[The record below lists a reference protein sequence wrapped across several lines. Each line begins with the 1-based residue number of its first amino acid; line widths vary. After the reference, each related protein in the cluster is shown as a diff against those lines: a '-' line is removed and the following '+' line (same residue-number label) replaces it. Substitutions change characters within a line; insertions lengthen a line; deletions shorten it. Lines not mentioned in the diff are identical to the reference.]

1 MINLLQ
7 LVISGIM
14 VGALYGLIAMGFV
27 MIYRGA
33 RVFNMAYGQFAV
45 MGAYI
50 AWTFLGSPSAPRLPL
65 PLALFLTF
73 LSSIAFGL
81 IIEHF
86 IFRRMIGRPLFA
98 TFILSLGLWSI
109 LYGVI
114 LQVWGPEPRVFAYS
128 LPNGPVNLG
137 RIVLAQEY
145 IWSFGL
151 AAVILLVFVLFFR
164 KTKLGLA
171 MRASYDNEVAAR
183 CLGVN
188 AGLNSKI
195 AWVCCSLLATLGGFV
210 IASARGVSMSL
221 GDLVMVVLAVA
232 LMGGLDSLVGC
243 VVGGFILAV
252 GENLVGFYLNPFWP
266 GIGGI
271 FGMILILLVLLTR
284 PRGLF
289 GAKQI
294 ERV

>member
-1 MINLLQ
+1 MINLTQ
-7 LVISGIM
+7 LVMSGIM
-14 VGALYGLIAMGFV
+14 VGALYGLVAMGFV
-27 MIYRGA
+27 MIYRGT

-45 MGAYI
+45 IGAYI

-81 IIEHF
+81 LIEHF
-86 IFRRMIGRPLFA
+86 IFRRMIGRPLFS

-109 LYGVI
+109 LYGVA
-114 LQVWGPEPRVFAYS
+114 LQAWGPEPRVFAYS
-128 LPNGPVNLG
+128 LPKGPVNLG
-137 RIVLAQEY
+137 SVVLAKEY

-151 AAVILLVFVLFFR
+151 AVIILIAFMFFFQR
-164 KTKLGLA
+164 TKLGLA
-171 MRASYDNEVAAR
+171 IRASYDNEVAAR

-188 AGLNSKI
+188 AGTNSKI
-195 AWVCCSLLATLGGFV
+195 FWVLCALLATLGGFV
-210 IASARGVSMSL
+210 IASARGVSLSL

-232 LMGGLDSLVGC
+232 LMGGLDSLMGC
-243 VVGGFILAV
+243 VVGGLILAI
-252 GENLVGFYLNPFWP
+252 GENLAGFYLNSFIP

-289 GAKQI
+289 GAKPI

>member
-1 MINLLQ
+1 MNSFLQ
-7 LVISGIM
+7 LIVTGIM
-14 VGALYGLIAMGFV
+14 VGSVYGLIAMGFV
-27 MIYRGA
+27 IVYRGS

-45 MGAYI
+45 IGAYL
-50 AWTFLGSPSAPRLPL
+50 AWTFLGSPNSPRLAL

-73 LSSIAFGL
+73 LSSLVFGL
-81 IIEHF
+81 VIEHF

-109 LYGVI
+109 LYGVV

-128 LPNGPVNLG
+128 LPKGTVNLG
-137 RIVLAQEY
+137 PIVLSREY
-145 IWSFGL
+145 IWSFVM
-151 AAVILLVFVLFFR
+151 AVIILVIFVIFFR
-164 KTKLGLA
+164 RTKLGLA
-171 MRASYDNEVAAR
+171 VRASYDNEVAAR

-195 AWVCCSLLATLGGFV
+195 SWVVCALLATLAGFV
-210 IASARGVSMSL
+210 IASARGVSLAL

-243 VVGGFILAV
+243 VIGGLILAI
-252 GENLVGFYLNPFWP
+252 GENLVSFYLNPFLP
-266 GIGGI
+266 GIGII
-271 FGMILILLVLLTR
+271 FGMFLILLVLLTR
-284 PRGLF
+284 PKGLF
-289 GAKQI
+289 GAKSI

>member
-1 MINLLQ
+1 MINLSQ

-27 MIYRGA
+27 IIYRGA

-45 MGAYI
+45 IGTYI
-50 AWTFLGSPSAPRLPL
+50 AWTFLGSPNAPRLPL
-65 PLALFLTF
+65 ALALFLTF
-73 LSSIAFGL
+73 LCSIIFGL

-86 IFRRMIGRPLFA
+86 IFRRLIGRPLFA

-109 LYGVI
+109 IYGVV
-114 LQVWGPEPRVFAYS
+114 LQAWGSESRVFAYS
-128 LPNGPVNLG
+128 LPKGPVHIG
-137 RIVLAQEY
+137 SIVLAQEY

-151 AAVILLVFVLFFR
+151 AVIILIAFLIFFR
-164 KTKLGLA
+164 TTKLGLA

-195 AWVCCSLLATLGGFV
+195 AWVCCALLATLGGFV
-210 IASARGVSMSL
+210 IASAQGVSIYL
-221 GDLVMVVLAVA
+221 GDMVMVVLAVA
-232 LMGGLDSLVGC
+232 LMGGLDSLIGC
-243 VVGGFILAV
+243 VVGGLILAI
-252 GENLVGFYLNPFWP
+252 GENLVGFYLNPVLP

-271 FGMILILLVLLTR
+271 FGMILILLVLLFR

-289 GAKQI
+289 GAKSI

>member
-1 MINLLQ
+1 MINLAQ
-7 LVISGIM
+7 LLISGILI
-14 VGALYGLIAMGFV
+14 GALYGLVAMGFV
-27 MIYRGA
+27 IIYRGA
-33 RVFNMAYGQFAV
+33 RVFNMAYSQFSV
-45 MGAYI
+45 IGAFI
-50 AWTFLGSPSAPRLPL
+50 AWTFLGSPSSPRLAL

-73 LSSIAFGL
+73 LSTVAFGL
-81 IIEHF
+81 VIEHF

-109 LYGVI
+109 LYGVV
-114 LQVWGPEPRVFAYS
+114 LQVWGPESRVFAYS
-128 LPNGPVNLG
+128 LPNGAVNLG
-137 RIVLAQEY
+137 PVVLSLGY
-145 IWSFGL
+145 IWSFAL
-151 AAVILLVFVLFFR
+151 AVIILGIFVIFFR
-164 KTKLGLA
+164 RTKLGLA

-195 AWVCCSLLATLGGFV
+195 SWVICALLATLAGFV
-210 IASARGVSMSL
+210 IASARGVSLAL

-243 VVGGFILAV
+243 VVGGLILAIV
-252 GENLVGFYLNPFWP
+252 ENLVSFYLNPFLP
-266 GIGGI
+266 GIGTI
-271 FGMILILLVLLTR
+271 FGMILILLVLLIR

-289 GAKQI
+289 GAKSI

>member
-1 MINLLQ
+1 MINLSQ
-7 LVISGIM
+7 LIISGIM
-14 VGALYGLIAMGFV
+14 VGALYGLTGMGFV
-27 MIYRGA
+27 VIYRGA

-50 AWTFLGSPSAPRLPL
+50 AWTFLGSPSAPLLPL

-73 LSSIAFGL
+73 LCSLAFGL
-81 IIEHF
+81 LIEHF
-86 IFRRMIGRPLFA
+86 IFKRMIGRPLFA
-98 TFILSLGLWSI
+98 TFILSLGLWAI

-128 LPNGPVNLG
+128 LPKGPVNLG
-137 RIVLAQEY
+137 GIVLAREY

-151 AAVILLVFVLFFR
+151 AAFILIIFVVFFR
-164 KTKLGLA
+164 MTKLGLA

-188 AGLNSKI
+188 AGFNSKVSW
-195 AWVCCSLLATLGGFV
+195 AACALLATLAGFV
-210 IASARGVSMSL
+210 IASARGVSLNL

-232 LMGGLDSLVGC
+232 LMGGLDSMVGC
-243 VVGGFILAV
+243 VIGGLVLAI
-252 GENLVGFYLNPFWP
+252 GENLVGYYLNPVIP
-266 GIGGI
+266 GIGAI
-271 FGMILILLVLLTR
+271 FGMILILLVVLIR

-289 GAKQI
+289 GAKPI